1 QRPRARSHV
10 RSVREADLGADLE
23 LGATNAKRPGH
34 LSLLDANEAF
44 DLDLVGDDHAEA
56 EELATA
62 NHELLPEG
70 LDDLVRALRMRP
82 EVLDPRRRD
91 PRLRLTLSSSPC
103 RRARRLRSCGI
114 DLVKR

>member
-1 QRPRARSHV
+1 RAEADLFSRGEELEDRNDSVSDELPEWRRSRSHRPSTQRPRARSHV
-10 RSVREADLGADLE
+10 RSVREADLGPDLE

-70 LDDLVRALRMRP
+70 LDDLVRALRMR
-82 EVLDPRRRD
+82 
-91 PRLRLTLSSSPC
+91 S
-103 RRARRLRSCGI
+103 
-114 DLVKR
+114 